1 MRVNM
6 WATFTLAVC
15 LTIFSSLSYSAKRSS
30 PVMVAIV
37 GGDAG
42 SAPSDVVIA
51 KLEVALSQDQNINLV
66 ERSLVR
72 KLLAEQK
79 LSAAGLTDASTALRL
94 GQLFSADLFL
104 FLEKF
109 PESEPTSY
117 HIQMIEAKTGISLA
131 GVLTTE
137 KSITEDVSPIIS
149 SLKSAI
155 AKSEISL
162 KDRWYV
168 GLLGFRS
175 EEPGHRL
182 DGLVETLGMLL
193 ISDLSK
199 SSSIIV
205 LDREHLDRLATEK
218 DLTGIDLKLKTSTVL
233 LDVGMRRIPGK
244 KQLAVTVYL
253 RSLISSKPKLVSVT
267 VPADDLRTAREKI
280 SLAVTEKLGAVEVE
294 TGDIDSEKEAAIF
307 AQRANILLSHGET
320 ETATRAAETAFA
332 LYPCGSYR
340 NLVCQAWRN
349 FINKFRPPTRIK
361 GSKKRGFLAAIRVAE
376 LSILANEEAIRT
388 HTLEKS
394 VFFLSLHGNFGL
406 YISPYDATDSGLR
419 RELQELCVQI
429 FEIHQPYYW
438 DMLTSEV
445 LSPFDR
451 DIMKTKYGQ
460 ELREAVYWARFWFE
474 DVTGYLQFVKRLIE
488 KLEKAVELGII
499 KPREHYEFIEYLATS
514 LKYAND
520 KWSSGPVLPLIDWLT
535 KRQDPLV
542 RGAGYVG
549 KLGLGGDAGVEAAK
563 SILDIYLKELPPDH
577 VYHSRLCHDK
587 CLRSPVNSAI
597 GFFANR
603 YQNEF
608 ASYFEPIVANA
619 VENGHAHSLAVW
631 SFAIKQWLHF
641 NLKPVEAYEWTGK
654 ILDVLNTA
662 SVGKLQQQADLLKS
676 DLKRAQGT
684 FAKRMGKVKPSSKKP
699 WYSITQI
706 KTGPAPVTNRRE
718 LVSIYLHDDHMILLW
733 KGLEKKTQIW
743 MMELIASSVPLT
755 GGLQKER
762 GRITFPLPSA
772 FEPVTGVAIGEGK
785 IYVGISETGLIVF
798 EEGETKLWNE
808 EAGLPSNSIES
819 LAWYDGKLYLG
830 LSSAFAEFD
839 PKTNYFNMLASA
851 KRLQKRTPFDGGQA
865 YTIRAILVDKGRKCL
880 WLGISG
886 RKPAYSGDERRGLWK
901 FDSSVKTF
909 TQILK
914 LGYQGISNMTWSGGN
929 IVAQCDNDTI
939 LINPENLSQTRL
951 TGYIV
956 WGKPKPIFGQ
966 GSPWPVALVGN
977 HLISRSSRFVLNRE
991 SDSKDSALLRLIRC
1005 VGLCP
1010 YGQGVI
1016 IGVEGKL
1023 WKIEPK

>member
-1 MRVNM
+1 LGRLLRADMFV
-6 WATFTLAVC
+6 FVEKLGH
-15 LTIFSSLSYSAKRSS
+15 IE
-30 PVMVAIV
+30 PVAY
-37 GGDAG
+37 
-42 SAPSDVVIA
+42 
-51 KLEVALSQDQNINLV
+51 
-66 ERSLVR
+66 R
-72 KLLAEQK
+72 
-79 LSAAGLTDASTALRL
+79 
-94 GQLFSADLFL
+94 
-104 FLEKF
+104 
-109 PESEPTSY
+109 
-117 HIQMIEAKTGISLA
+117 IQMIETQTGTAL
-131 GVLTTE
+131 GVLLLAE
-137 KSITEDVSPIIS
+137 ESMREDISPIIQGVS
-149 SLKSAI
+149 SAI
-155 AKSEISL
+155 AKIAVPV
-162 KDRWYV
+162 KRRHYV

-182 DGLVETLGMLL
+182 DGLAETLGMLL
-193 ISDLSK
+193 VTDLGK
-199 SSSIIV
+199 SSSV
-205 LDREHLDRLATEK
+205 VMLDREHLDWLTAEK
-218 DLTGIDLKLKTSTVL
+218 DLAGIELQLKTSAVL
-233 LDVGMRRIPGK
+233 LDGGVRRIPGK
-244 KQLAVTVYL
+244 ERLAVTVYL
-253 RSLISSKPKLVSVT
+253 RSLTGGEPKLISMI
-267 VPADDLRTAREKI
+267 VPTGNLSIARRKM
-280 SLAVTEKLGAVEVE
+280 AVAVLDKLGAQVPEAE
-294 TGDIDSEKEAAIF
+294 NINPEEEAAMF
-307 AQRANILLSHGET
+307 AQRANIFLSHGEDD
-320 ETATRAAETAFA
+320 AAARAAEAA
-332 LYPCGSYR
+332 LALFPCSKYR
-340 NLVCQAWRN
+340 SLVCGAWNR
-349 FINKFRPPTRIK
+349 FVDRFRPPTHIK
-361 GSKKRGFLAAIRVAE
+361 GSKERGLIAAIRVAE
-376 LSILANEEAIRT
+376 LALAASEEAIRT
-388 HTLEKS
+388 HTSENTVYLPRIGS
-394 VFFLSLHGNFGL
+394 TYGI
-406 YISPYDATDSGLR
+406 YINPHDATDLKLH
-419 RELQELCVQI
+419 RELQKLCVRN

-460 ELREAVYWARFWFE
+460 ELRQAVYRARFWFE

-499 KPREHYEFIEYLATS
+499 KPREHYEFINNLATS

-587 CLRSPVNSAI
+587 CLRSLVDSAI
-597 GFFANR
+597 VFFANR

-619 VENGHAHSLAVW
+619 VENGDAHSLAVW
-631 SFAIKQWLHF
+631 PFAIKQWLHF
-641 NLKPVEAYEWTGK
+641 NLKPAEAYEWTGK

-733 KGLEKKTQIW
+733 KGLEKKNQIW

-762 GRITFPLPSA
+762 GRITFPSPSA
-772 FEPVTGVAIGEGK
+772 FEPVTGVAVGEGK

-808 EAGLPSNSIES
+808 DAGLPSNSIES
-819 LAWYDGKLYLG
+819 LAWYDGKLYVG
-830 LSSAFAEFD
+830 FNSAFAEFD

-851 KRLQKRTPFDGGQA
+851 KLLQKRNPFDGGQA

-977 HLISRSSRFVLNRE
+977 HLISRSNRFVLNRE